1 MKNIAKYSTQLAGC
15 LLVVGGLMAQ
25 AADTNLVS
33 VLSKFELKI
42 YGYVKL
48 DASYDTQRTSA
59 GDLMYYVLPEVNEDK
74 DNEFNMTAKET
85 RLGLDIKG
93 PEVGSVKTTGKI
105 ETDFYGPGGSANS
118 PNLRMRLGYLDL
130 AHANGFSFR
139 AGQDWET
146 FITVFPK
153 ILNFTYLADAGAL
166 GLRRPQARLTQEIP
180 VGGKSKLTAKIA
192 AARTI
197 GEDID
202 GGGMDDGADS
212 GTPSVQGNLIFETP
226 VFANKPAKISVSGH
240 FGQETLDT
248 SVSNKITDVD
258 TKDYDSWSVIGS
270 VLLPFSDHVA
280 IQGSAWQGANLDN
293 YFGGIGQGINKTLDT
308 EIGAK
313 GGWAQLVLDPVE
325 KINLN
330 LGYGLDDPDEG
341 DLNKGNRSKN
351 ELLFAN
357 VFFKLNSAV
366 TLGLEYSYITTS
378 YKEASD
384 ATDNR
389 IQGSAL
395 YRF

>member
-1 MKNIAKYSTQLAGC
+1 MKSIAKYSIQLAGC
-15 LLVVGGLMAQ
+15 LLVAGGLTAQ

-59 GDLMYYVLPEVNEDK
+59 GDLMYYVLPEVNGDK
-74 DNEFNMTAKET
+74 DDEFNMTAKET

-166 GLRRPQARLTQEIP
+166 GLRRPQARLTQEFP
-180 VGGKSKLTAKIA
+180 VGGKTKLTAKIA

-212 GTPSVQGNLIFETP
+212 GKPSVQGNLIFETP

-270 VLLPFSDHVA
+270 ALLPFGDHVA

-313 GGWAQLVLDPVE
+313 GGWVQLVLDPVE
-325 KINLN
+325 TINLN
-330 LGYGLDDPDEG
+330 LGYGLDDPD
-341 DLNKGNRSKN
+341 DDDMNNGNRSKN

-389 IQGSAL
+389 FQGSAL
-395 YRF
+395 YKF

>member
-1 MKNIAKYSTQLAGC
+1 MKNAARCSIQLAGC
-15 LLVVGGLMAQ
+15 LLVVGGLTAQ

-33 VLSKFELKI
+33 VLSKFEMKI

-59 GDLMYYVLPEVNEDK
+59 GDLMYYVLPEVNDEK
-74 DNEFNMTAKET
+74 DDEFNMTAKET

-93 PEVGSVKTTGKI
+93 PEVGPVKTTGKI

-118 PNLRMRLGYLDL
+118 PNIRMRLGYLDL
-130 AHANGFSFR
+130 ANANGFSFR

-146 FITVFPK
+146 FITVTPK

-180 VGGKSKLTAKIA
+180 VGDKSKLTAKIA

-202 GGGMDDGADS
+202 GGGQDDGADS

-226 VFANKPAKISVSGH
+226 VFAGKPAKISVSGH
-240 FGQETLDT
+240 YGRETLDT

-258 TKDYDSWSVIGS
+258 TKDFDSWSLIGS
-270 VLLPFSDHVA
+270 ILLPFGNHVA
-280 IQGSAWQGANLDN
+280 VQGSAWQGANLDN

-325 KINLN
+325 WLNCN
-330 LGYGLDDPDEG
+330 LGYGLDDPDDG

-366 TLGLEYSYITTS
+366 TLGFEYSHMTTS
-378 YKEASD
+378 YQEASD

-389 IQGSAL
+389 FQGSAI